1 MDMGS
6 KPTFQYE
13 RELMEQ
19 GFRTIVGVDEAGTG
33 ALAGPVV
40 AGAVVLP
47 LDSRLGQ
54 LNDSKQLIPALRA
67 GMYDLI
73 LKRARAWA
81 VGSVSVEEIAA
92 LGLRPANLLAMK
104 RAVDQIQSVDY
115 ALVDAWTITGLTIP
129 QRGIIRGDQLVK
141 SIAAA
146 SIIAKVTR
154 DRLMI
159 ELNDQFPNYG
169 FNIHKGYATLLHRT
183 AIKEHGPCPAHRL
196 GWKMFQSVE
205 SLSR

>member
-1 MDMGS
+1 MGK

-13 RELMEQ
+13 RELLKQ

-47 LDSRLGQ
+47 IDSRLGE
-54 LNDSKQLIPALRA
+54 LNDSKKLIPALRA
-67 GMYDLI
+67 GMYEQI
-73 LKRARAWA
+73 LEWATAWA
-81 VGSVSVEEIAA
+81 VGSVSVEEIAD

-104 RAVDQIQSVDY
+104 RAVDQIADADY
-115 ALVDAWTITGLTIP
+115 ALVDAWTITDLAIP
-129 QRGIIRGDQLVK
+129 QQGIIRGDQLVK

-154 DRLMI
+154 DRMMQ
-159 ELNDQFPNYG
+159 ELAKQYPQYG
-169 FNIHKGYATLLHRT
+169 FEIHKGYATLRHRQ
-183 AIKEHGPCPAHRL
+183 AIDKHGPCPIHRL
-196 GWKMFQSVE
+196 SYKTF
-205 SLSR
+205 L